1 MNPAIALPP
10 PLTVERSSNNVRG
23 ALDELSRLEPNK
35 YALADWL
42 NGPYRAALVLP
53 HPGPFSLRMSQPV
66 DVAIRDAQ
74 NRLASAQDAAETD
87 GDRFASTLP
96 ELVHVVRVYDEGGE
110 KGFAPIDLPGATLA
124 ARALSLLLAHYL
136 TRPHAYSAHRLLE
149 QRNGVGERNLVAR
162 VLT

>member
-1 MNPAIALPP
+1 LHQPHFVNPAIALPP

-66 DVAIRDAQ
+66 DVA
-74 NRLASAQDAAETD
+74 
-87 GDRFASTLP
+87 
-96 ELVHVVRVYDEGGE
+96 RVYDEDGE
-110 KGFAPIDLPGATLA
+110 RGFAPIDLPGATLG

-149 QRNGVGERNLVAR
+149 QRNGVGERNPVVR

>member
-1 MNPAIALPP
+1 M
-10 PLTVERSSNNVRG
+10 NNVQG
-23 ALDELSRLEPNK
+23 ALDELARLETNK

-42 NGPYRAALVLP
+42 NGPYRAALALP
-53 HPGPFSLRMSQPV
+53 HPGPFSLRMSQAV

-74 NRLASAQDAAETD
+74 TRLASARDAAISD
-87 GDRFASTLP
+87 GQRFASTLP

-110 KGFAPIDLPGATLA
+110 KGFAPIDLPGATLT

-136 TRPHAYSAHRLLE
+136 TRPSEYSAHRLLE
-149 QRNGVGERNLVAR
+149 QRNGVGKRNLVVR